1 MMFTKSKPRSFIS
14 HLQREVNINAF
25 QKVKTTFMWYVYI
38 LLCSNGDFYKGCTNN
53 IERRFAQHQN
63 AEVISTR
70 DYLPVTLISYT
81 SFRNQQKAYAYEK
94 YLKSGSGR
102 AFLNKHLI

>member
-1 MMFTKSKPRSFIS
+1 MFTISKTHSFIS
-14 HLQREVNINAF
+14 YLRRAVNSNTF
-25 QKVKTTFMWYVYI
+25 QKVKDALMWYVYI
-38 LLCSNGDFYKGCTNN
+38 LQCSNGDYYKGCTNN
-53 IERRFAQHQN
+53 IERRFAQHQH

-70 DYLPVTLISYT
+70 DCLPVTLIGYT
-81 SFRNQQKAYAYEK
+81 TFRNQQKAYAYEK